1 MPQTNTASAFFTLL
15 QDMHTKP
22 RKILV
27 EGDSWVSHPLL
38 ANLTVQFDQFGE
50 GNFAILNLAQ
60 PGDTADRMLSK
71 KGKQFKELSGLIV
84 NEQFGYKWDF
94 IFLSAAGNDIVGKD
108 LEKEGMLLDKKEHPD
123 LQGRQLIGDAFR
135 RTINNVAGDYQNLI
149 NFRNNSEANSDTPI
163 ITHAYSY
170 LIPRM
175 VGTKVFGAMLG
186 KGWVQRYLKP
196 KGIEDPEEQ
205 KDVVRGMLDTF
216 FEAMDKLQR
225 KNPNFL
231 VVDTRLTLSLTETQ
245 PKLAW
250 WHDEIHPNYT
260 GFKKVAETIRDKM
273 READFW
279 PK

>member
-22 RKILV
+22 KRILV

-38 ANLTVQFDQFGE
+38 ANITAQFDQFGK

-60 PGDTADRMLSK
+60 PGDTAGCMLSK
-71 KGKQFKELSGLIV
+71 EGRQFKELSGLIF
-84 NEQFGYKWDF
+84 NEQFGYKWNF
-94 IFLSAAGNDIVGKD
+94 IFISAAGNDIVGKD
-108 LEKEGMLLDKKEHPD
+108 LEKEGMLLDKREHPN
-123 LQGRQLIGDAFR
+123 LQGHQLIGQTFR
-135 RTINNVAGDYQNLI
+135 DTITSVAGDYQNLI
-149 NFRNNSEANSDTPI
+149 DFRNNSEANAETPI

-175 VGTKVFGAMLG
+175 VGTKVFGASLG
-186 KGWVQRYLKP
+186 DGWVQRYLKP
-196 KGIEDPEEQ
+196 KGIVDPEEQ
-205 KDVVRGMLDTF
+205 KDVVRGMLDTYY
-216 FEAMDKLQR
+216 EAMISLQNNNR
-225 KNPNFL
+225 NFL
-231 VVDTRLTLSLTETQ
+231 IVDTRLTLSLTATQ

-260 GFKKVAETIRDKM
+260 GFKKVAEAIREKM
-273 READFW
+273 REVDFW